1 MFKDYFKFNQKEISL
16 IFKYSKIKKQID
28 GLKLLQLPIEALK
41 KIKPEELSNIF
52 EKQIE
57 SNQGKILIITSRKV
71 VKAHKRNKLRRQIKS
86 IFYEEK
92 LFKKPVISILIT
104 YKQALNLTFEQLKEF
119 LVKSF
124 EQN

>member
-71 VKAHKRNKLRRQIKS
+71 GKAHKRNKLRRQIKS